1 MEMSKSSKPNHSN
14 SPQARDMPGGGGYK
28 DRDLAGMSPE
38 ECQEMCKPTADMP
51 MPMHTKMAGAK

>member
-1 MEMSKSSKPNHSN
+1 MEMSKSSKPSKSN
-14 SPQARDMPGGGGYK
+14 SSQAREMPEGYK